1 MAFGTRGDVQPL
13 AVLARAMALA
23 CADVDVHFC
32 SNAAHKVTYKDALE
46 DEGVAT
52 TWVSTPPVASR
63 ELGSPPTSTDD
74 EVKNESTAGGWGLE
88 LEKLH
93 QEQCKDCFDEALGQY
108 RPGDL
113 TLVVFNLFALPLGDD
128 RRLLMTEDDV
138 FKQEAWHL
146 SEYFG
151 FRCAA
156 AAPYFIPYCAPA
168 SLENQFHDLH
178 PDLLRALKQAAPHK
192 LGWPEVEHW
201 LWPLFSE
208 RWSAWRKDR
217 LKLSCCSLTDPVTE
231 LPVLY
236 NWPAAPL
243 LLYGVSP
250 IVVERPE
257 YWPKSVHLCGFWS
270 DKEHVFDTKRS
281 YDGRRHQYVPPPKLQ
296 QYLEGSRAGSDPPIV
311 VSFSSMGSMGL
322 IHNAGLLL
330 QILVATIRRTGHRAI
345 LLTSN
350 HTPLEDAIAAME
362 VRPSIKSCK
371 NMPIE
376 LEEGLQ
382 LVDGQL
388 FCIARPI
395 PHNWLF
401 QRCGLVVHHAG
412 SGTTA
417 AALGAGISQV
427 PCPFIFDQFYWAE
440 RMAWLG
446 VASKPV
452 ALHNILS
459 GRGTLEPL
467 VEGTDALT
475 GAILQAAAP
484 TMRQRARDVA
494 SNLGKEDG
502 VGAAV
507 SLLHLELDTHGA
519 GPLQT

>member
-13 AVLARAMALA
+13 AQPPGVLDHAQVLARAMAVS

-63 ELGSPPTSTDD
+63 ELGSPPNSTGND
-74 EVKNESTAGGWGLE
+74 VINNSIAGGWGLE

-93 QEQCKDCFDEALGQY
+93 QEQCKDCFDKALGQCE
-108 RPGDL
+108 PGDL
-113 TLVVFNLFALPLGDD
+113 TLVVFNLFALD
-128 RRLLMTEDDV
+128 
-138 FKQEAWHL
+138 F
-146 SEYFG
+146 
-151 FRCAA
+151 
-156 AAPYFIPYCAPA
+156 
-168 SLENQFHDLH
+168 
-178 PDLLRALKQAAPHK
+178 
-192 LGWPEVEHW
+192 
-201 LWPLFSE
+201 
-208 RWSAWRKDR
+208 
-217 LKLSCCSLTDPVTE
+217 VTE
-231 LPVLY
+231 LPVSY
-236 NWPAAPL
+236 SWPAAPL

-257 YWPKSVHLCGFWS
+257 YWPTSVHLCGFWS
-270 DKEHVFDTKRS
+270 DKEHIFDTKRS
-281 YDGRRHQYVPPPKLQ
+281 YDGRRHHYVPPPMLQ
-296 QYLEGSRAGSDPPIV
+296 QYLEGSRAGNDPPIV
-311 VSFSSMGSMGL
+311 VGFSSMGSMGL
-322 IHNAGLLL
+322 IQNAGLLL

-350 HTPLEDAIAAME
+350 HTPLEDAIAAMA
-362 VRPSIKSCK
+362 VRPSDKSCR
-371 NMPIE
+371 NMPVQ

-388 FCIARPI
+388 FCIAGSI
-395 PHNWLF
+395 PHDWLF

-446 VASKPV
+446 VASKSV

-459 GRGTLEPL
+459 GKATLEPL

-484 TMRQRARDVA
+484 TVRQRARDIA

-507 SLLHLELDTHGA
+507 SLLRLGHSWC
-519 GPLQT
+519 